1 MNENIPARFFL
12 DLAMNVSAPNHSSLH
27 VLRQRLIETDVEQ
40 QLEAIFDGLLMGTI
54 QLVDSVHTQA
64 DVNAEKDKE
73 REKKGANHRATPM
86 RGWYT
91 RVSATWSNL
100 MASS

>member
-40 QLEAIFDGLLMGTI
+40 QLEAIFDGLLAQARGLRRSLWLVC
-54 QLVDSVHTQA
+54 LVDAWKHY
-64 DVNAEKDKE
+64 K
-73 REKKGANHRATPM
+73 RPM
-86 RGWYT
+86 G
-91 RVSATWSNL
+91 
-100 MASS
+100 